1 MRCEEV
7 RDQLTDYVIGQIEEP
22 VRSVVAHHLA
32 ACGGCR
38 NETEDLK
45 KLWTTLG
52 SIPATEPGPDLRS
65 RFHVMLEAYRQGMDN
80 APSQTWWRGWHS
92 RLIGWWPR
100 QPALQLGFALALL
113 ILGVVIGRQSQ
124 VVPTSPAVTPA
135 TEVADLR
142 AELIQMRQ
150 MVALS
155 LMQQQSASDRLRGV
169 NWSYQ
174 LQQPGTEILTAL
186 VDALM
191 HDPNVNVR
199 LATIDALRQFGDQP
213 VVRHGVV
220 EAMQRQESPM
230 VQIALIDLA
239 VDLREK
245 ESVPVLRKLTEDQT
259 VNETVRERALKR
271 PSEME

>member
-7 RDQLTDYVIGQIEEP
+7 RDQLTDYVIGQIDEP
-22 VRSVVAHHLA
+22 VHSAVAQHLA
-32 ACGGCR
+32 ACEGCR

-52 SIPATEPGPDLRS
+52 SIPATEPGPELRS

-80 APSQTWWRGWHS
+80 TPRRTWWQGWQS
-92 RLIGWWPR
+92 RLISWWPR

-124 VVPTSPAVTPA
+124 PVPTSPAVTPV

-174 LQQPGTEILTAL
+174 LQQPGMEILTAL

-213 VVRHGVV
+213 VVRQGVV

-239 VDLREK
+239 VDLKEK

-259 VNETVRERALKR
+259 VNETVRERALR
-271 PSEME
+271 RLSEME

>member
-7 RDQLTDYVIGQIEEP
+7 RDQFTDYVSGQIEEP
-22 VRSVVAHHLA
+22 ARSAIGQHLA
-32 ACGGCR
+32 ACEGCR

-52 SIPATEPGPDLRS
+52 SIPETEPGPELRS
-65 RFHVMLEAYRQGMDN
+65 RFHIMLEAYRQGMDN
-80 APSQTWWRGWHS
+80 APQQKWWHGWYS
-92 RLIGWWPR
+92 RLTGWWPP

-113 ILGVVIGRQSQ
+113 ILGVVIGRQFQ
-124 VVPTSPAVTPA
+124 VVSTVPAVAPA
-135 TEVADLR
+135 AEVAELR
-142 AELIQMRQ
+142 AELSQTRQ
-150 MVALS
+150 LVAIS
-155 LMQQQSASDRLRGV
+155 LMQQQSANDRLRGV

-174 LQQPGTEILTAL
+174 LQQPGMEILTAL
-186 VDALM
+186 LDALM

-213 VVRHGVV
+213 VVRLGVV
-220 EAMQRQESPM
+220 EAMARQESPM

-245 ESVPVLRKLTEDQT
+245 ESVPALRKLTEDQT
-259 VNETVRERALKR
+259 VNETVRERALR
-271 PSEME
+271 RLSEME